1 MIEAPATTRAL
12 NVRLIIGLIVALALA
27 ALVLGHYHDRFWW
40 APDDGADFHMAERIL
55 AGEVMHR
62 DIDDVHPGYHNF
74 LNAAA
79 LRLFG
84 DDFVSLRYP
93 LVAMGIVQ
101 AGLIFLLLG
110 PRGAVVG
117 VVGALAGTALSF
129 VQILNP
135 TANWHALFVYLL
147 IVAAVAW
154 LPREWRWRLA
164 VIGFL
169 IGTLIMFRQ
178 LTGVIVAIGVVA
190 WLLVEPRSGE
200 PRLDARNA
208 DTGRGL
214 VRALLLIMLA
224 GLAGYLLGKTDG
236 QAIGLFGVWPI
247 AVLIWAWFN
256 PAAGNRAVVRMAL
269 WLTAGAAVAA
279 APLVAYHLAN
289 GSLADWLD
297 AIVIGALALSNLDFL
312 RANPFGHGLFLV
324 TALRQVAVLVSAVE
338 VANGLFWVALVL
350 LATAQGFLVLRGL
363 MRAGTASPAF
373 HPLAFLGVF
382 FVLVAVHYQIP
393 VYLFFATGPTI
404 AALLWLTTG
413 GTRPGRWAPVGIA
426 SAMAAVALHYHAAQ
440 PLTRG
445 IDGALRGERI
455 ALSADHGLDRV
466 SLAIEPGEARLYAHF
481 VALIARE
488 APAGAPILALP
499 MNPEFYVLARRRNP
513 LRFFN
518 AGIGLTDA
526 ADVAEALETLER
538 DPPALVFHRPRDK
551 YNTPLSARLVDFVR
565 DRYTPIESLKGFDVY
580 LRRAEN

>member
-1 MIEAPATTRAL
+1 MIEAPATPRAL
-12 NVRLIIGLIVALALA
+12 DGRLIIGLVVAVALA

-40 APDDGADFHMAERIL
+40 APDDGADMHMAERLL

-62 DIDDVHPGYHNF
+62 DIHDVHPGYHNF

-117 VVGALAGTALSF
+117 VVGALGGTALSF
-129 VQILNP
+129 VQFLNP

-147 IVAAVAW
+147 IVAALAW
-154 LPREWRWRLA
+154 LPRGCRWRLA
-164 VIGFL
+164 ALGFL
-169 IGTLIMFRQ
+169 IGTLILFRQ

-190 WLLVEPRSGE
+190 WLLVEPRPGE
-200 PRLDARNA
+200 PRLEVRT

-214 VRALLLIMLA
+214 ARALLLIMLA
-224 GLAGYLLGKTDG
+224 GLAGYLLDKTDG

-247 AVLIWAWFN
+247 AVLVWAWFN
-256 PAAGNRAVVRMAL
+256 PAAGNRAVARMAL
-269 WLTAGAAVAA
+269 WLSAGVVVAA
-279 APLVAYHLAN
+279 APLVVYHLAN
-289 GSLADWLD
+289 GSMAAWFDD
-297 AIVIGALALSNLDFL
+297 VVIGALALSRLDFM
-312 RANPFGHGLFLV
+312 RADFFGHGLFLV
-324 TALRQVAVLVSAVE
+324 YALRQVAVLVSAAE
-338 VANGLFWVALVL
+338 VVNGLFWIALVL
-350 LATAQGFLVLRGL
+350 LATAQGWLVLRGL

-382 FVLVAVHYQIP
+382 YALVAVHYQIP

-404 AALLWLTTG
+404 AAVLWLTTG
-413 GTRPGRWAPVGIA
+413 GVTWRRWAPVA
-426 SAMAAVALHYHAAQ
+426 LALAMSAVALHYHAAQ

-445 IDGALRGERI
+445 IDGVLRGERV
-455 ALSADHGLDRV
+455 ALTADHGLDRV
-466 SLAIEPGEARLYAHF
+466 SLAIEPDEARLYAHF
-481 VALIARE
+481 VALIARQ

-499 MNPEFYVLARRRNP
+499 MNPELYVLARRRNP

-526 ADVAEALETLER
+526 ADVAEALAILER
-538 DPPALVFHRPRDK
+538 DPPALVFHRAGDK
-551 YNTPLSARLVDFVR
+551 YNTPLTAPIVDFVR
-565 DRYTPIESLKGFDVY
+565 DRYTLIESLEGFDVY
-580 LRRAEN
+580 RYRAEN